1 MRPGKT
7 SLALLCATTLLM
19 ACSTSQHSKKSSNSR
34 YSQAQDSA
42 PAHAVD
48 VADVKDAIPRV
59 EPKSRYGNPVSYEVF
74 GKRYHTLA
82 SSEGYHD
89 RGIASWYGTK
99 FHGHRTSSGE
109 PYDMY
114 QMSAAHKT
122 LPLPTYARVTNLGNG
137 NSVVVKIND
146 RGPFHDNRIIDLSY
160 AAAARLDIL
169 GKGTGLVEVQAI
181 DPRSYNPETA
191 KQAKQPKPRILMS
204 KPKIAAT
211 QAVNSSKAAIAA
223 MQPINVSEAQQP
235 EQGLSLYLQVGAF
248 LSRGNAERLKTRLS
262 STELPGNL
270 QISEGKSNR
279 KPIYRVRIGPLAN
292 VETADKLTQF
302 LVDQGIESPRVVID

>member
-1 MRPGKT
+1 MRLGKAPLT
-7 SLALLCATTLLM
+7 VLCLTTLLA
-19 ACSTSQHSKKSSNSR
+19 ACSTSQHSSSSR
-34 YSQAQDSA
+34 YSQSRDRA
-42 PAHAVD
+42 PDHAVD
-48 VADVKDAIPRV
+48 VSDVKDAIPRI
-59 EPKSRYGNPVSYEVF
+59 EAKSRYGNPDSYVVL

-82 SSEGYHD
+82 SSKGYSD

-122 LPLPTYARVTNLGNG
+122 LPLPCYARITNLGNG
-137 NSVVVKIND
+137 KSVIVKIND

-160 AAAARLDIL
+160 AAASRLDIL
-169 GKGTGLVEVQAI
+169 GTGTGLVEVQTI
-181 DPRSYNPETA
+181 DPHSHNPEPARRTV
-191 KQAKQPKPRILMS
+191 LSS

-211 QAVNSSKAAIAA
+211 QPVNNTEHENAEHKS
-223 MQPINVSEAQQP
+223 
-235 EQGLSLYLQVGAF
+235 SLYLQVGAF

-270 QISEGKSNR
+270 QISEGLSNR
-279 KPIYRVRIGPLAN
+279 KPIYRVRIGPLAS
-292 VETADKLTQF
+292 VETADKITQF
-302 LVDQGIESPRVVID
+302 LADQGIESPRVVID

>member
-7 SLALLCATTLLM
+7 SLALLCATSLLV
-19 ACSTSQHSKKSSNSR
+19 ACSTTQHSKKSSKSR

-59 EPKSRYGNPVSYEVF
+59 EPKSRYGNPVSYKVF

-82 SSEGYHD
+82 SSKGYHD

-122 LPLPTYARVTNLGNG
+122 LPLPTYARVTNLDNG
-137 NSVVVKIND
+137 NSVIVKIND

-181 DPRSYNPETA
+181 DPRAYNPKAA
-191 KQAKQPKPRILMS
+191 KQAKPSVPVS

-211 QAVNSSKAAIAA
+211 QAVNGSKTEIAA
-223 MQPINVSEAQQP
+223 MQAVNVSEAQQP